1 MKGKIESFINELRS
15 NKKIY
20 NFDEGSTKQA
30 LVLRLLSL
38 LGWDIFDVEE
48 VCPEYFVN
56 SNRVAYALKVKNSDK
71 VFIEVKRVQKN

>member
-48 VCPEYFVN
+48 VCPEYSVN
-56 SNRVAYALKVKNSDK
+56 SNRVAYALKVKNSYK
-71 VFIEVKRVQKN
+71 VFI